1 MGNFFSEKNFFLK
14 NIFFWHLFCWNK
26 FHQFWKSVKNGRTMT
41 GGGEKKTRVFSFL
54 PPPPRPTFWKVITRP
69 ILNRFGKFKVQS
81 CSRGLLSVFEK
92 KIFKKKLKKIFFF
105 KNFKKKN
112 FFFRKKTF
120 FKFFLRLAMLKE
132 DHCRKIFWNR
142 SKKWLSYEHFSKK
155 NFFWNFFFSRRE
167 KFFSQFFLL
176 DWTPQTFRSPL
187 LFKFWKSVEKWS
199 NYDWGGEERKRPYS
213 WLFGSQAFEYL
224 QMTCLTS
231 RTFTHSLSNK
241 SLFLN
246 CSATNGSFPFSPP
259 PPPSHSSPIF
269 RRIFKT

>member
-1 MGNFFSEKNFFLK
+1 MQ
-14 NIFFWHLFCWNK
+14 W
-26 FHQFWKSVKNGRTMT
+26 
-41 GGGEKKTRVFSFL
+41 
-54 PPPPRPTFWKVITRP
+54 
-69 ILNRFGKFKVQS
+69 

-92 KIFKKKLKKIFFF
+92 KKFNFFF
-105 KNFKKKN
+105 KNFQKKFFFSKN
-112 FFFRKKTF
+112 FFF
-120 FKFFLRLAMLKE
+120 KFSETCHAQRRSLQKNFLKSA
-132 DHCRKIFWNR
+132 
-142 SKKWLSYEHFSKK
+142 KKWQSYEHFSKK
-155 NFFWNFFFSRRE
+155 NFFWNFFFSRG
-167 KFFSQFFLL
+167 KIFFQIVLL
-176 DWTPQTFRSPL
+176 DLTPQTFRSR
-187 LFKFWKSVEKWS
+187 LFFKLWKSIEKWS

>member
-1 MGNFFSEKNFFLK
+1 M
-14 NIFFWHLFCWNK
+14 
-26 FHQFWKSVKNGRTMT
+26 
-41 GGGEKKTRVFSFL
+41 KK
-54 PPPPRPTFWKVITRP
+54 KVP
-69 ILNRFGKFKVQS
+69 
-81 CSRGLLSVFEK
+81 EK
-92 KIFKKKLKKIFFF
+92 KI
-105 KNFKKKN
+105 KKN
-112 FFFRKKTF
+112 FFFS
-120 FKFFLRLAMLKE
+120 
-132 DHCRKIFWNR
+132 KIF
-142 SKKWLSYEHFSKK
+142 KKNFFQKFSKK
-155 NFFWNFFFSRRE
+155 NFIFREFFFDFLTMLKKSSSQKKMFEIGRE
-167 KFFSQFFLL
+167 MTELWALFEKKLFFFEFFVSEGKKFPTFLS
-176 DWTPQTFRSPL
+176 DSTPQTFKSPL